1 MFGKVKSLNF
11 SRCCIVE
18 ADKLLDPHVKRL
30 GVSDITCDSAK
41 LSLPRD
47 FSLIRI
53 KLVPKDSQ
61 CTGPR
66 MELILAI
73 KSRLFLPAP
82 LIGVR
87 PIATNAVMALYAG
100 LAEERRLELFI

>member
-1 MFGKVKSLNF
+1 MSDKVKSLNF

-18 ADKLLDPHVKRL
+18 ADKLLDPHL
-30 GVSDITCDSAK
+30 AVSDITCDSAK
-41 LSLPRD
+41 LSLLRD

-53 KLVPKDSQ
+53 KAVPKDSQ

-66 MELILAI
+66 MALILAI

-87 PIATNAVMALYAG
+87 PIATNAAMALYAG